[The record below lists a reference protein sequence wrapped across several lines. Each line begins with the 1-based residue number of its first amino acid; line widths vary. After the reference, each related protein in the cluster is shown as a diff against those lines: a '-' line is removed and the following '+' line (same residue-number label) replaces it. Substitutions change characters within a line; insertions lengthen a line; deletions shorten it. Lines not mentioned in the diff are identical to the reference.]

1 MYTCTNCGLAW
12 YGDECVETLYDEH
25 YTWRGDGICIECG
38 AQFEEGPEEPE
49 GPACGHESGFIKGE
63 RDMAE
68 RTFSLDD
75 KQHAARHYKLY
86 YWECPDCGKTWDES
100 EPTGYVVYGRPHL

>member
-1 MYTCTNCGLAW
+1 
-12 YGDECVETLYDEH
+12 
-25 YTWRGDGICIECG
+25 
-38 AQFEEGPEEPE
+38 
-49 GPACGHESGFIKGE
+49 
-63 RDMAE
+63 MAE

-100 EPTGYVVYGRPHL
+100 EPTGYVVYGDHTFEEGFCTECGYLDPDYCFHENTAKTREELPAVYAAVDD